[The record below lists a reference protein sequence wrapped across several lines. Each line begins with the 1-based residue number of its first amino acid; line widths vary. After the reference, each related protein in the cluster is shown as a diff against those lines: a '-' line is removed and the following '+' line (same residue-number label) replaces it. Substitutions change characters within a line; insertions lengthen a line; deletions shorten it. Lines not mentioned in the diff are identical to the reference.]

1 MDHAWGSLRISTDYK
16 QLQWFDISDRPTN
29 NWWWRQYFSKSNYN
43 LSTWGPL
50 ISLVLLVQMFW
61 SPDKYNV
68 PFILFSTTSLCMSLW
83 SIKYWKLKLKL
94 NLMIIA
100 MTISFY
106 LADIKPSVPSVH
118 LEDYLYQIIIKSSS
132 SRPLFPIIITISSVL
147 LLLSLDKNLPQ
158 KQSPACVVGEKHL
171 IYKLVFIVLIIH
183 CW

>member
-68 PFILFSTTSLCMSLW
+68 PFILCSTTSLYVSL
-83 SIKYWKLKLKL
+83 INKILKTETETELDDHCDDNKFL
-94 NLMIIA
+94 PCRYKAQRPLCPPGRLF
-100 MTISFY
+100 IS
-106 LADIKPSVPSVH
+106 
-118 LEDYLYQIIIKSSS
+118 DYNQIVIIKTTVPNHHYNQFS
-132 SRPLFPIIITISSVL
+132 FVVI
-147 LLLSLDKNLPQ
+147 
-158 KQSPACVVGEKHL
+158 VVG
-171 IYKLVFIVLIIH
+171 
-183 CW
+183 